1 MSRFALQ
8 KYSNLAQMLLA
19 NLLIARV
26 IASTVKINVMG
37 KYTNKKLEELAN
49 GDLIWVKPSDH
60 YRKLLKESIEQKGW
74 DYSKLEDDNEC
85 NDICHDNLWYDV
97 CAIVNDLAQLVL
109 DEREKRAK
117 FLDELKRELKGT
129 LNNLSSKKFDEFY

>member
-1 MSRFALQ
+1 
-8 KYSNLAQMLLA
+8 LLWA
-19 NLLIARV
+19 GTA
-26 IASTVKINVMG
+26 KINVMK
-37 KYTNKKLEELAN
+37 KYSNKKLEELAN
-49 GDLIWVKPSDH
+49 NDLIWVKPSDH

-74 DYSKLEDDNEC
+74 DYSKLEDGNEC
-85 NDICHDNLWYDV
+85 NDICHDDLWYDV